1 MSGNTVQEIS
11 DVAALFQSLD
21 APFIRYDK
29 KKVDP
34 IVWQAKDFVVL
45 AKHEV
50 KVPSVAGSTVK
61 YSFSTVN
68 GDISFG
74 LQYMTSSNV
83 VEVIRETMRE
93 PSDVEPIKGFFK
105 ADYDGVFIFIFDN
118 TFSWFTD
125 KLLSFNIQLFQ
136 PALALADTS
145 RALQC
150 RRLLGTLSE
159 ESKRAK
165 IRLVQCKERSFTL
178 TQEIGSIESRISELQ
193 EELNKKQALVA
204 AATKEFHECS
214 KRIEYN
220 EAKKTGICIRC
231 LEKKTLS
238 HVLSYLGKQSEA
250 YIVCKYW
257 KSLIDDLSS
266 R

>member
-1 MSGNTVQEIS
+1 MSGDAVQEIS
-11 DVAALFQSLD
+11 DIAILFQSLD

-93 PSDVEPIKGFFK
+93 PSDVEPIKGSFK

-125 KLLSFNIQLFQ
+125 KLLSYNIQLFQ
-136 PALALADTS
+136 VCRLFFYFLELFVNHFNRF
-145 RALQC
+145 RAA
-150 RRLLGTLSE
+150 G
-159 ESKRAK
+159 
-165 IRLVQCKERSFTL
+165 
-178 TQEIGSIESRISELQ
+178 IGIS
-193 EELNKKQALVA
+193 
-204 AATKEFHECS
+204 
-214 KRIEYN
+214 
-220 EAKKTGICIRC
+220 
-231 LEKKTLS
+231 
-238 HVLSYLGKQSEA
+238 
-250 YIVCKYW
+250 
-257 KSLIDDLSS
+257 
-266 R
+266 